1 MAKRARAEEGGT
13 PADQLFTR
21 RRTTA
26 PAAPDDRGTLLADL
40 TLNAPTENILFGDG
54 GSEGPPMERMTYD
67 DLMDI
72 THKDCF
78 ACQRINSD
86 SLRENEY
93 FYKLMKLYTDNS
105 TATCRESVYRLVK
118 EYFDEEIRPLLI
130 QDEDDEG
137 IKEWPLEVIREHFLR
152 HSNYATDEVIRQI
165 NITTGLR
172 NHMMNYLV
180 QVDHTKEKVKYDIN
194 YIKTMISLNQEI
206 RKLRSMK
213 KELPNLIGYDHV
225 LNY

>member
-1 MAKRARAEEGGT
+1 MNKRPRQ
-13 PADQLFTR
+13 DNDVDRFFTR
-21 RRTTA
+21 RRTE
-26 PAAPDDRGTLLADL
+26 AAATSDDRGTLLADL
-40 TLNAPTENILFGDG
+40 TLDAPTNAVLYGDPDDG
-54 GSEGPPMERMTYD
+54 EGAMERMTYD
-67 DLMDI
+67 DLLDI
-72 THKDCF
+72 THKECF

-93 FYKLMKLYTDNS
+93 FYKMMKLYTDNS

-118 EYFDEEIRPLLI
+118 EYFDEEIKPLLDK
-130 QDEDDEG
+130 DEEDTG

-152 HSNYATDEVIRQI
+152 HSSYATDEVIRQI

-180 QVDHTKEKVKYDIN
+180 QVDPTKEKVKYDIN
-194 YIKTMISLNQEI
+194 YIKTMITLNQEI